1 MATDTHTIG
10 DVQLELVV
18 GNIADQPDVDAVVNA
33 ANAQLQPG
41 GGVAGAI
48 HSAAG
53 VGLAEECAPMAPIEV
68 SQAVI
73 TGGHDLPNPHVIH
86 VLGPVYGSDEPSD
99 QLLSDSYR
107 HALFLAER
115 EELSTIAFPALS
127 TGAFG
132 YPKDEAADIAM
143 RAVVETAPR
152 LDHIRVVRFVF
163 FDESDLQ
170 VHRDALAGVQQE
182 QDAS

>member
-1 MATDTHTIG
+1 MAMDTHTIG

-18 GNIADQPDVDAVVNA
+18 GNIADQPDVEVVVNA
-33 ANAQLQPG
+33 ANAELKPG

-73 TGGHDLPNPHVIH
+73 TGGHDLPTPHVVH

-99 QLLSDSYR
+99 QLLADSYR

-115 EELSTIAFPALS
+115 EELSSIAFPALS

-132 YPKDEAADIAM
+132 YPTDEAARIAM

-152 LDHIRVVRFVF
+152 LDHIRLVRFVF
-163 FDESDLQ
+163 VDEWDLE
-170 VHRDALAGVQQE
+170 VHRDALAAVQQGR
-182 QDAS
+182 A

>member
-1 MATDTHTIG
+1 MTTDTHTIG
-10 DVQLELVV
+10 DAHLELTV
-18 GNIADQPDVDAVVNA
+18 GNIVDQPDIDAIVNA
-33 ANAQLQPG
+33 ANAQLMPG

-53 VGLAEECAPMAPIEV
+53 VGLAEECSPLAPIEV

-107 HALFLAER
+107 HALYLAER
-115 EELSTIAFPALS
+115 EELASIAFPALS

-132 YPKDEAADIAM
+132 YPMQEAAAIAM
-143 RAVVETAPR
+143 RAVVETVGG
-152 LDHIRVVRFVF
+152 LDHLRLVRFVF
-163 FDESDLQ
+163 FDEDALQ
-170 VHRDALAGVQQE
+170 AHRDALAEVLPDQT
-182 QDAS
+182 

>member
-33 ANAQLQPG
+33 ANAELKPG

-53 VGLAEECAPMAPIEV
+53 VGLAEECAPMAPIDV

-73 TGGHDLPNPHVIH
+73 TGGHDLPNDHVVH

-107 HALFLAER
+107 HALYLAER
-115 EELSTIAFPALS
+115 EELSSIALPALS

-132 YPKDEAADIAM
+132 YPKQEAAHIAM
-143 RAVVETAPR
+143 RSVIETAPH
-152 LDHIRVVRFVF
+152 LDHIRLVRFVF

-170 VHRDALAGVQQE
+170 VHRDALAEVQQD
-182 QDAS
+182 DA